1 MGFLMNLI
9 TTPKD
14 KCLALCKEVPDF
26 TISQA
31 FWSDDIVHPQGI
43 LIDNEHQK
51 VMFASLF
58 RNLTDN
64 ELREIA
70 QAEIKQKKPDISWIK
85 LQIEIPVVM
94 GEIVKQTKGKAD
106 ISVYSYRDIMKAE
119 VIEAGNAIT
128 STNRMSQLAGAAI
141 GTAITGGIGTII
153 GGLSGS
159 KKTVSTSTKVGI
171 NVVVNDTQRPL
182 YQIDFLK
189 SETKKTSSK
198 YKEAM
203 EQAQN
208 LHALISVL
216 IKQADT
222 EDAKT
227 IATNQTATLSLA
239 DELKKISELLNQGIL
254 NQDEYNEL
262 KAKLIA
268 KA

>member
-1 MGFLMNLI
+1 MGFLKNLL

-14 KCLALCKEVPDF
+14 KCLALCQEVPDF

-31 FWSDDIVHPQGI
+31 FWGGDLIHPQGV
-43 LIDNEHQK
+43 LIDNENQK

-58 RNLTDN
+58 NFTD
-64 ELREIA
+64 
-70 QAEIKQKKPDISWIK
+70 AEIQEMAREKVRQENPGISFVK
-85 LQIEIPVVM
+85 LHWKAGPAMIEISQ
-94 GEIVKQTKGKAD
+94 QTKGKAD
-106 ISVYSYRDIMKAE
+106 ISIYSYRDIMKAE

-128 STNRMSQLAGAAI
+128 STNRASQLAGAAI
-141 GTAITGGIGTII
+141 GTAITGGIGAII

-159 KKTVSTSTKVGI
+159 KKTVSTSTNVGV
-171 NVVVNDTQRPL
+171 NVVVNDIQRPL
-182 YQIDFLK
+182 FQVDFLT

-216 IKQADT
+216 IRQADE

-227 IATNQTATLSLA
+227 IAINQTTTTSLA
-239 DELKKISELLNQGIL
+239 DELKKISDLFSQGIL
-254 NQDEYNEL
+254 NQDEFNEL